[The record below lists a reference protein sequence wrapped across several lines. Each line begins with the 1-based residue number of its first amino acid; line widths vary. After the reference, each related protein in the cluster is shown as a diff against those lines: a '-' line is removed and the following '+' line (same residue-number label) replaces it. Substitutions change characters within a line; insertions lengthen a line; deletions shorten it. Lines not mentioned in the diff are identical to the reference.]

1 MVPKAL
7 HVTKFSLDLVDVFV
21 ATINQLRMIKLS
33 GGEAKVLG
41 LLFIDIHLVEHI
53 LKLTES
59 ILTTTIIFVEI
70 TLSEIL
76 NVGLKFILKLSN
88 LNVVLLGLAGNNRS
102 DLLLDVLSKLFENS
116 PVIDKLFGLLDLGF
130 FGKVLGGQEVQSF
143 LKLVKLK
150 EHRVTLIMDRLDR
163 VNNGKELLN
172 LSEIFILGAGGLTG
186 LFHPCLRLLNH
197 FGHILG

>member
-1 MVPKAL
+1 
-7 HVTKFSLDLVDVFV
+7 
-21 ATINQLRMIKLS
+21 MIKLS

-41 LLFIDIHLVEHI
+41 LLFIVINLSVDT
-53 LKLTES
+53 LKLSES
-59 ILTTTIIFVEI
+59 IITTKIIFVEI

-163 VNNGKELLN
+163 VNNGKE
-172 LSEIFILGAGGLTG
+172 
-186 LFHPCLRLLNH
+186 
-197 FGHILG
+197 

>member
-1 MVPKAL
+1 
-7 HVTKFSLDLVDVFV
+7 
-21 ATINQLRMIKLS
+21 MIKLS

-41 LLFIDIHLVEHI
+41 LLFIVINLSVDT
-53 LKLTES
+53 LKLSES
-59 ILTTTIIFVEI
+59 IITTKIIFVEI

-102 DLLLDVLSKLFENS
+102 DLLLDVLSKLFENG

-163 VNNGKELLN
+163 VNNGKE
-172 LSEIFILGAGGLTG
+172 
-186 LFHPCLRLLNH
+186 
-197 FGHILG
+197 